1 MKREKMMVVRLS
13 KTEREG
19 LDQMAKDWGTPRAD
33 VLRWGLRAVLNNN
46 PKFRE
51 VTDREAHRE

>member
-1 MKREKMMVVRLS
+1 MKRDRMMVVRLS

-19 LDQMAKDWGTPRAD
+19 LDQIAQDWGTPRAD
-33 VLRWGLRAVLNNN
+33 VLRWGLRALLIKD

-51 VTDREAHRE
+51 FTDRDADR